1 MGRGQMRADLALW
14 AFELL
19 AISLPSAMPRVVAVR
34 YLNTAPLVEGLRA
47 VEGLELVPAAPSGIA
62 GMVRSGQADI
72 GLCSLID
79 AAGSREPEAG
89 DPVPLTLLPVGM
101 IGCDGPT
108 LTVRLY
114 STTPIEQIERV
125 HADTDS
131 HTSVALTRVLLA
143 ERFGITPELIDFDA
157 RERVE
162 RSGGRGVE
170 WPDALLMI
178 GDKVVTDSPP
188 AVRYPHQLDLGEA
201 WHAWTGLPFV
211 YAMWACRSADAGSR
225 EVRAAA
231 MLLDR
236 QRRHNQ
242 TRLDWIVR
250 TRAPEHRW
258 PVDLAKTYLGRLL
271 RYEVGPRE
279 LEAARRFAALAHK
292 HGFAPGPHL
301 RVAEL
306 PEAAESAANT

>member
-1 MGRGQMRADLALW
+1 MT
-14 AFELL
+14 
-19 AISLPSAMPRVVAVR
+19 RVVAVR
-34 YLNTAPLVEGLRA
+34 YLNTAPLIEGLRD
-47 VEGLELVPAAPSGIA
+47 VRGLELIPAAPSGIA
-62 GMVRSGQADI
+62 DMVRTGRADI

-79 AAGSREPEAG
+79 AAGDLEPTPG
-89 DPVPLTLLPVGM
+89 DPAPLTLLPVGM

-114 STTPIEQIERV
+114 STTPIERITRV

-162 RSGGRGVE
+162 RTGGRGVE
-170 WPDALLMI
+170 WPEALLMI

-211 YAMWACRSADAGSR
+211 YAMWACRTERAEAR
-225 EVRAAA
+225 EIRTAAL
-231 MLLDR
+231 LLDR

-242 TRLDWIVR
+242 TRIDWIVR

-258 PVDLAKTYLGRLL
+258 PTDLAKQYLGRLL
-271 RYEVGPRE
+271 RYDVGPRE
-279 LEAARRFAALAHK
+279 IEAARRFADLAHK

-301 RVAEL
+301 RIADR
-306 PEAAESAANT
+306 PADHP

>member
-1 MGRGQMRADLALW
+1 MT
-14 AFELL
+14 
-19 AISLPSAMPRVVAVR
+19 RVVAVR
-34 YLNTAPLVEGLRA
+34 YLNTAPLIEGLRD
-47 VEGLELVPAAPSGIA
+47 VRGLDLVPAAPSGIA
-62 GMVRSGQADI
+62 DMVRTGQADI

-79 AAGSREPEAG
+79 AAGALEPAPG
-89 DPVPLTLLPVGM
+89 DPAPLTLLPVGM

-114 STTPIEQIERV
+114 STTPIERITRV

-131 HTSVALTRVLLA
+131 HTSVALTRILLA

-162 RSGGRGVE
+162 RTGGLGVE
-170 WPDALLMI
+170 WPEALLMI

-201 WHAWTGLPFV
+201 WRAWTGLPFV
-211 YAMWACRSADAGSR
+211 YAMWACRTDHAETR
-225 EVRAAA
+225 HVRTAAL
-231 MLLDR
+231 LLDR

-242 TRLDWIVR
+242 TRIDWIVR

-258 PVDLAKTYLGRLL
+258 PTDLAKQYLGRLL

-279 LEAARRFAALAHK
+279 IEAARRFAELAHK
-292 HGFAPGPHL
+292 HALAPGPHL
-301 RVAEL
+301 RIADRPADHHLGREH
-306 PEAAESAANT
+306 A